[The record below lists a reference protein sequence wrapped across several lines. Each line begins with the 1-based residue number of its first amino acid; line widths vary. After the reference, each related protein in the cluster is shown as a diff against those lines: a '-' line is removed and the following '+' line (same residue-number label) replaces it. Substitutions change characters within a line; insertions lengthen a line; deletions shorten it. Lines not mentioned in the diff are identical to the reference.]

1 MQGSSSRRCLRSRR
15 KGDVMQFEVSDKKR
29 NRVIVDSGY
38 VLEDF
43 MNKLQLMYA

>member
-1 MQGSSSRRCLRSRR
+1 
-15 KGDVMQFEVSDKKR
+15 MQFEVSDEKR
-29 NRVIVDSGY
+29 IRVIVDSRY

>member
-15 KGDVMQFEVSDKKR
+15 KGDTITFEVSDKKR
-29 NRVIVDSGY
+29 NRVIVDSRY

>member
-1 MQGSSSRRCLRSRR
+1 
-15 KGDVMQFEVSDKKR
+15 MQFEVSDEKR
-29 NRVIVDSGY
+29 NRVIVDSRY